1 MDWRKEKPGK
11 LRSMPNRI
19 KMTAMVHSGD
29 PVEHAGDQGASC
41 KKADQCI
48 RQDGCQEQACIT
60 KDCYFQ
66 IVTFSLSL
74 SRRFFHFYGRMN
86 PHMVYWLR

>member
-29 PVEHAGDQGASC
+29 PVEHAGDQGHPA
-41 KKADQCI
+41 
-48 RQDGCQEQACIT
+48 T
-60 KDCYFQ
+60 KQ
-66 IVTFSLSL
+66 I
-74 SRRFFHFYGRMN
+74 N
-86 PHMVYWLR
+86 A